1 MILYVSYL
9 PQEYQDEIKEA
20 VSKEL
25 KETAKV
31 FPIDYNSLLEE
42 AMNSKLSDLTHILGI
57 DKVNEYRRIITS
69 QMTR

>member
-9 PQEYQDEIKEA
+9 PQEYQDEIREA

-25 KETAKV
+25 KEAAKV

-42 AMNSKLSDLTHILGI
+42 AMNSKLSDLTHILGV

>member
-9 PQEYQDEIKEA
+9 PQEYQDEIREA

-25 KETAKV
+25 KKTAKV
-31 FPIDYNSLLEE
+31 FPIDCDSLLEE

-57 DKVNEYRRIITS
+57 DKVTEYRKIITS
-69 QMTR
+69 QLS

>member
-9 PQEYQDEIKEA
+9 PQEYQDEVREA

-25 KETAKV
+25 KEAAKV